1 MNIFNDA
8 TIQCLSED
16 EVAQVTLSPELNRHQ
31 IEEFAYIGNVPI
43 EVLVHGN
50 FPLMIS
56 EQCVIGSVLG
66 GRSTGKSCSGPC
78 LKGSFGLKDRLGM
91 IFPLYTDTSCRMSVY
106 NCKTLNLYKRLSD
119 ILSTGIDLIRIEGR
133 ERSADW
139 IAQVTAIYRR
149 ALDQYMT
156 TGKITIS
163 EAAAN
168 ELEALDPQ
176 GSTYG
181 HYFRGVQ

>member
-1 MNIFNDA
+1 
-8 TIQCLSED
+8 
-16 EVAQVTLSPELNRHQ
+16 
-31 IEEFAYIGNVPI
+31 
-43 EVLVHGN
+43 
-50 FPLMIS
+50 
-56 EQCVIGSVLG
+56 
-66 GRSTGKSCSGPC
+66 
-78 LKGSFGLKDRLGM
+78 M